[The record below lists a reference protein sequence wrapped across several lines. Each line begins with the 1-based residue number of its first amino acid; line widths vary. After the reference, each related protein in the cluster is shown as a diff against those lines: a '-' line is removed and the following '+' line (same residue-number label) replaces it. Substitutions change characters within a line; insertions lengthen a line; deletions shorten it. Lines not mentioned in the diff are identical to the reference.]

1 MADKSQRT
9 EQPTP
14 RRIQKARR
22 EGRFPVSR
30 EFVSAVQFLAFVLAL
45 GIFGRQWMATFRQT
59 MRRLLAE
66 AFRADLSP
74 SRLAALLHAAAARDL
89 APALMLGVLLA
100 GVTLGAQLATTHFGV
115 SFKRLQ
121 PDFKR
126 LNPLARLRDLPKQN
140 LPLLFQAI
148 LLLPLFG
155 AALYLVV
162 RGNLEDLLRMPLESP
177 AQAGQRLAEALL
189 DLFRRAAL
197 VLLALG
203 VWDLW
208 RQRRR
213 YTAELRMTKQ
223 EVRDEAKEVEG
234 NPQVRARIRRL
245 QRDLLRRRMMAQV
258 PRATAVIV
266 NPTHYAVALRYRME
280 EMTAPVVVAKGKNY
294 LALRIRQKAIEH
306 QVPVVENPP
315 LAQALYQSCEVGRPI
330 PVHLYRAVA
339 EILAYIYR
347 LMRGRL
353 PD

>member
-14 RRIQKARR
+14 RRIEKARR
-22 EGRFPVSR
+22 EGRFPTSR
-30 EFVSAVQFLAFVLAL
+30 EFVAAAQFLAFVLAL
-45 GIFGRQWMATFRQT
+45 GIFGRQWMAMFRQT
-59 MRRLLAE
+59 MRGLLDE
-66 AFRADLSP
+66 AFRADLRP
-74 SRLAALLHAAAARDL
+74 ARLAALLHIAAIQDL
-89 APALMLGVLLA
+89 APALTLGLLLA
-100 GVTLGAQLATTHFGV
+100 GVTLATQLVTTRFGL
-115 SFKRLQ
+115 SFKRLR
-121 PDFKR
+121 PDFTR
-126 LNPLARLRDLPKQN
+126 LNPWTRLRDLPKQN
-140 LPLLFQAI
+140 LPLLFQAA

-162 RGNLEDLLRMPLESP
+162 RSNLEDLLRMPLQSP
-177 AQAGQRLAEALL
+177 AQAGSQLGASLL

-197 VLLALG
+197 VLMALG

-213 YTAELRMTKQ
+213 YLAELRMTKQ
-223 EVRDEAKEVEG
+223 EIRDEAKEVEG

-266 NPTHYAVALRYRME
+266 NPTHYAVALRYRIE
-280 EMTAPVVVAKGKNY
+280 EMAAPVVVAKGKNY

-347 LMRGRL
+347 LMRGRW
-353 PD
+353 PG